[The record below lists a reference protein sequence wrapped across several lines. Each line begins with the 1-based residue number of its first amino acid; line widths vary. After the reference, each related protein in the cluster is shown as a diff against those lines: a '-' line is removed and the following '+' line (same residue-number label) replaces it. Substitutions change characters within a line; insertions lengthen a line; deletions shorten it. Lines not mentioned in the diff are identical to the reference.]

1 MVRPPPHVPDHRLVA
16 PFISVLAH
24 KGLIKSFYRLR
35 TLSRREVFLP
45 AHPPADDLFVRC
57 AGFRLEGPS
66 VQRLLPFP
74 LQPVS
79 QGAFVHPETG
89 GCFPYALMLYQIFR
103 AHDVMLL
110 HLRHGW
116 PLQSRVVWNRDT
128 TSVYRVRESGCPY
141 YSMAV
146 CYRRCLQDSPSEDHQ
161 QRSGFAVHEQ
171 PLHLPD
177 PH

>member
-45 AHPPADDLFVRC
+45 AHPPADDLFVRG

-66 VQRLLPFP
+66 VHRLLPFP

-116 PLQSRVVWNRDT
+116 PLQSRVFWNRDT
-128 TSVYRVRESGCPY
+128 TSAYRVRESGCPL
-141 YSMAV
+141 STILWLSAT
-146 CYRRCLQDSPSEDHQ
+146 LQLRLFPGFRSPVLFDDSKSETFTD
-161 QRSGFAVHEQ
+161 
-171 PLHLPD
+171 
-177 PH
+177 